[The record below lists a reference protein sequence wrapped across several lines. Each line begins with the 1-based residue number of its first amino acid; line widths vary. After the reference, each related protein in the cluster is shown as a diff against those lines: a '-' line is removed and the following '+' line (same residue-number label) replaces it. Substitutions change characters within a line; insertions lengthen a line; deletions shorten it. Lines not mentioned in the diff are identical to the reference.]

1 MRVGRFRFIVEKPS
15 TAPRKVGE
23 SRFITPVGP
32 KGVNTSSSVPRTKEL
47 QNFYRQCMT
56 PDFRTVLTVN
66 RLVQTWGL
74 VHTETAVRRESRG
87 MPDLYTNMVK
97 QD

>member
-1 MRVGRFRFIVEKPS
+1 M
-15 TAPRKVGE
+15 
-23 SRFITPVGP
+23 
-32 KGVNTSSSVPRTKEL
+32 
-47 QNFYRQCMT
+47 
-56 PDFRTVLTVN
+56 LTVK

-97 QD
+97 QDYGGWIIDKGD